1 MPRGAYFWQMVS
13 APNTQS
19 EIALLASKF
28 INHTHKNIFL
38 TGKAGTGKTTFL
50 RHIVKHTHKK
60 SVIVAPTGIA
70 AINAGGVTIH
80 SLFQLP
86 FGAYV
91 PVNQTNQPQ
100 HISSKINDPASIIKN
115 LQMHEN
121 KRKILRELELL
132 IIDEVSMLRADLL
145 DAIDAALRHI
155 RRKGAAFGG
164 VQVLFIGDLLQLPPV
179 VKNDEWEV
187 LKPYYKSIYFFDS
200 VVLQKE
206 KPVYIELDKIYR
218 QVDDVFISLL
228 NNLRNNQITESDIE
242 LLNHYYKPDFK
253 PQADENYITLTT
265 HNYKA
270 LELNKTFLQE
280 LKSKSFFFEAQI
292 EGDFSE
298 YAYPLEKTL
307 ELKKGAQIMFV
318 KNDATGAQ
326 RFFNGKIAVVSFVD
340 TDDIEVQFEDGTKLF
355 LEKYTWENI
364 KYTLNETTNEIE
376 EQIAGTFTQYP
387 VKLAWAITVHKSQ
400 GLTFDK
406 AIVDIG
412 AAFAPGQAYVA
423 LSRLRS
429 LNGLVLT
436 SAIRYNGITQ
446 DAKVVEF
453 GKTKDEQE
461 NLNDLIKKE
470 GVVFLKNYLLQCFDF
485 GVLAYHMQEHVES
498 YSKNEKKS
506 AKQKHYKWAF
516 ALKKELDAIKPHADK
531 FLYQVA
537 NIIDGKDGNYIEIL
551 KGRVL
556 AASAYFLPFFKTSS
570 KTIFQHIEKIK
581 TEKKIKTYFNELLDL
596 EINFYEQTKLIGK
609 AELLINA
616 FLNNAE
622 FTREDLSI
630 ILNDRTRIEH
640 VRQAHAKPETESNEV
655 VYNEEGKPVKKKP
668 VKTSKE
674 KKNAVKKEK
683 PDTKKE
689 TLLLFNQGKTIPEIS
704 GIRKLSTGTI
714 EGHLSYYAA
723 KGEIDITGIV
733 SEKRIEEI
741 VAAAKQLNS
750 FLVNPIK
757 QLLGDEYSYGEIRLA
772 LASHLAKE

>member
-1 MPRGAYFWQMVS
+1 MIAAAAQ
-13 APNTQS
+13 QS
-19 EIALLASKF
+19 ENALLASKF
-28 INHTHKNIFL
+28 INHTQKTIFL

-60 SVIVAPTGIA
+60 SIIVAPTGIA

-91 PVNQTNQPQ
+91 PVNQTNAAQNF
-100 HISSKINDPASIIKN
+100 SLKVNDPVSTIKN
-115 LQMHEN
+115 LQMHES

-145 DAIDAALRHI
+145 DAVDAVLRHV
-155 RRKGAAFGG
+155 RRKSAAFGG

-179 VKNDEWEV
+179 VKNEEWEV
-187 LKPYYKSIYFFDS
+187 LRLYYKSVYFFDAQ
-200 VVLQKE
+200 VLQKE

-218 QVDDVFISLL
+218 QADDTFISLL
-228 NNLRNNQITESDIE
+228 NNLRNNQITQGDIE
-242 LLNHYYKPDFK
+242 LLNNYYKPDFK
-253 PQADENYITLTT
+253 PKADENYITLTT

-280 LKSKSFFFEAQI
+280 LKNKSFFFEAQI
-292 EGDFSE
+292 EGEFSE
-298 YAYPLEKTL
+298 YAYPLEKIL

-326 RFFNGKIAVVSFVD
+326 RFFNGKIAVVSFIDVE
-340 TDDIEVQFEDGTKLF
+340 DIEVQFEDGTRLY

-364 KYTLNETTNEIE
+364 KYKLNETTNEIE
-376 EQIAGTFTQYP
+376 EQITGTFTQYP

-429 LNGLVLT
+429 LQGLVLT

-453 GKTKDEQE
+453 GKTKEGQE
-461 NLNDLIKKE
+461 SLNELIKKE
-470 GVVFLKNYLLQCFDF
+470 GLVFLKNYLLQCFDF
-485 GVLAYHMQEHVES
+485 GVLAYNIKEHVES

-506 AKQKHYKWAF
+506 AKQKHYKWA
-516 ALKKELDAIKPHADK
+516 AELKKELDAIKPHADK

-537 NIIDGKDGNYIEIL
+537 NIIDAKETYYLETL

-556 AASAYFLPFFKTSS
+556 SASAYFLPFFKTSS
-570 KTIFQHIEKIK
+570 KTIFQQIEKIK
-581 TEKKIKTYFNELLDL
+581 TEKKIKTYFNELLEL
-596 EINFYEQTKLIGK
+596 ETCFYEQAKLISK

-616 FLNNAE
+616 FLNNTE
-622 FTREDLSI
+622 FTREDLAT
-630 ILNDRTRIEH
+630 ILNDRTRIEQIK
-640 VRQAHAKPETESNEV
+640 QAHTKPETENKGV
-655 VYNEEGKPVKKKP
+655 VYYEEEKSEKKKP
-668 VKTSKE
+668 AKTPKE
-674 KKNAVKKEK
+674 KKA
-683 PDTKKE
+683 
-689 TLLLFNQGKTIPEIS
+689 
-704 GIRKLSTGTI
+704 
-714 EGHLSYYAA
+714 
-723 KGEIDITGIV
+723 
-733 SEKRIEEI
+733 
-741 VAAAKQLNS
+741 
-750 FLVNPIK
+750 
-757 QLLGDEYSYGEIRLA
+757 
-772 LASHLAKE
+772 